1 VKKRFRI
8 TRSKDFKRVKEKG
21 ATLYHPLLVLAYI
34 ERINLPSRM
43 SAVASKS
50 VGKAVTRNLIKRRIR
65 ACLDSRVNNI
75 KTGWDLV
82 FFSRTII
89 TKATYEEICC
99 AVEHL
104 LKKANVWQDY
114 A

>member
-1 VKKRFRI
+1 MKKRFRI
-8 TRSKDFKRVKEKG
+8 TRSKDFDLVKENG
-21 ATLYHPLLVLAYI
+21 AVLYHPLLVLAYAQ
-34 ERINLPSRM
+34 RINLPSRM
-43 SAVASKS
+43 SAIASKS

-65 ACLDSRVNNI
+65 ACLNSRMKNI
-75 KTGWDLV
+75 KFGWDLV
-82 FFSRTII
+82 FFSRTRI
-89 TKATYEEICC
+89 TEATYEEICF